1 MTATY
6 ALTWRA
12 HAPNRRANTISLR
25 ICGLSYLLTVLIAVC
40 SFGETLVTNQDEFFV
55 ATENIEPGDTI
66 VLADGV
72 WRNFQIVFEGNG
84 TQDAPITLTAQ
95 NKGEVIISGESNLRI
110 AGEHLIVSG
119 LVFKDGYTPTNTV
132 VSFRRSKE
140 KLANHSRITEI
151 VIDHFNNP
159 ERHET
164 DFWVMMYGK
173 HNRFDHNYLAGK
185 SNKGVT
191 MAVRL
196 DSLASQENH
205 HRIDHNYFGHRPI
218 LGSNGG
224 ETLRIGTSAYS
235 MSNSFTV
242 VESNYFDR
250 CNGEVEIVSSK
261 SGGNRF
267 TGNVFFES
275 QGTLTLRHGNDNVIE
290 NNVFL
295 GNQVAHTG
303 GIRVINKRQHV
314 RNNYLYGL
322 TGHRFG
328 GALVI
333 MNGVPNSPI
342 NRYHQV
348 EDSTVENN
356 SIIDSHHVE
365 LAAGADEERSA
376 PPITTTFRRNLFFS
390 SKQEDAFAI
399 HDDISG
405 IELTENITNSAPPE
419 ELRRGFQQLDFELQ
433 RRANGL
439 LYPSGAQLADVGA
452 DTSLR
457 VLTKEETGPSWY
469 PKPALGEVYDVSH
482 GTTNSGSANP
492 TEHGQLIWEPKPSF
506 YPGFDRGEVVFVQP
520 GENTLARALAESTD
534 GGTFVL
540 DDGDYLES
548 STLVVEK
555 PSTFKAKNRSKAR
568 VLFERSSLF
577 ELSDGG
583 SLRLEGLTISGAL
596 APDMAGNSLIRTRRH
611 SMLSNYALVMK
622 STTVRDLNVNHS
634 FNVFSLT
641 KHTFADLV
649 TIVDSHFENVT
660 GHILQMDQEIDD
672 LGIYNVEYVGIA
684 GSSFKNV
691 DGSVLSVYRG
701 GTDES
706 TFGPHVLVADSV
718 LDSVGHGKRNKT
730 NGSVSLHGVQ
740 VAEIRDNEFRNSAPV
755 QVIETVG
762 EPRTTVKDNAYTD
775 TLAPVIQTFERSK

>member
-1 MTATY
+1 MRGLTY
-6 ALTWRA
+6 LPAF
-12 HAPNRRANTISLR
+12 
-25 ICGLSYLLTVLIAVC
+25 LIAVC
-40 SFGETLVTNQDEFFV
+40 SFGETLVTNQDEFFA
-55 ATENIEPGDTI
+55 ATEDLEPGDTI

-72 WRNFQIVFEGNG
+72 WRDFEIVFDGNG
-84 TQDAPITLTAQ
+84 TKDAPITLTAQ
-95 NKGEVIISGESNLRI
+95 NKGKVVISGKSNLRI

-140 KLANHSRITEI
+140 KLANYARITEI

-173 HNRFDHNYLAGK
+173 HNRFDHNYLGGK

-196 DSLASQENH
+196 DSPASQENH

-235 MSNSFTV
+235 MSNSYTV

-267 TGNVFFES
+267 TGNLFFES

-303 GIRVINKRQHV
+303 GIRVINKRQQV

-348 EDSTVENN
+348 EDSTIENN

-376 PPITTTFRRNLFFS
+376 PPITTTFRRNLFYS
-390 SKQEDAFAI
+390 ARKEDVFAI

-405 IELTENITNSAPPE
+405 IELIENITNNALPE
-419 ELRRGFQQLDFELQ
+419 KLRRGFQHVDFDLQ
-433 RRANGL
+433 PAANSL
-439 LYPSGAQLADVGA
+439 LYPSDPGIVDIGA
-452 DTSLR
+452 DTSLS
-457 VLTKEETGPSWY
+457 VLGKDETGPTWY
-469 PKPALGEVYDVSH
+469 PKPDLGEGYDVSQ
-482 GTTNSGSANP
+482 GATNTSSVNP
-492 TEHGQLIWEPKPSF
+492 SERGQLYWEPKPSF
-506 YPGFDRGEVVFVQP
+506 YPGFDSGDIIFLEP
-520 GENTLARALAESTD
+520 GVNVLARALANSD
-534 GGTFVL
+534 AGGTFVL
-540 DDGDYLES
+540 HDGEYLES

-555 PSTFKAKNRSKAR
+555 PYTFEAKNHSK
-568 VLFERSSLF
+568 VHISFERSSLF

-611 SMLSNYALVMK
+611 SMLSNYALVID

-641 KHTFADLV
+641 KHTFADVV
-649 TIVDSHFENVT
+649 TIVDSRFENIT
-660 GHILQMDQEIDD
+660 GHILQMDQENDD
-672 LGIYNVEYVGIA
+672 LGIYNVEYIGIA
-684 GSSFKNV
+684 GSSFENV

-706 TFGPHVLVADSV
+706 TFGPHVLVADSAF
-718 LDSVGHGKRNKT
+718 DSVGNGRRNKT
-730 NGSVSLHGVQ
+730 NGSISLHGVQ
-740 VAEIRDNEFRNSAPV
+740 VTEIHGNKFRDSAPV
-755 QVIETVG
+755 QVIETIG
-762 EPRTTVKDNAYTD
+762 EPRTEVRDNSYVN
-775 TLAPVIQTFERSK
+775 TLPEVIKTFSRNE

>member
-1 MTATY
+1 MFLA
-6 ALTWRA
+6 
-12 HAPNRRANTISLR
+12 S
-25 ICGLSYLLTVLIAVC
+25 GLL
-40 SFGETLVTNQDEFFV
+40 GETLVTNQDEFLM
-55 ATENIEPGDTI
+55 ATEDLKPGDVI

-72 WRNFQIVFEGNG
+72 WRDFEIVFEGEG
-84 TQDAPITLTAQ
+84 TPDAPITLTAQ
-95 NKGEVIISGESNLRI
+95 NKGEVVISGKSNLRI
-110 AGEHLIVSG
+110 AGKHIVVSG
-119 LVFKDGYTPTNTV
+119 LVFKNGYTPTNTV

-196 DSLASQENH
+196 DSTTSQENH

-224 ETLRIGTSAYS
+224 ETLRIGTSHYS

-267 TGNVFFES
+267 VGNVFFES
-275 QGTLTLRHGNDNVIE
+275 QGTLTLRHGNDNIIE
-290 NNVFL
+290 SNVFL

-303 GIRVINKRQHV
+303 GIRVINKRQMV
-314 RNNYLYGL
+314 RNNYLSGL

-348 EDSTVENN
+348 EDSTIENN

-365 LAAGADEERSA
+365 LAAGADAERSA
-376 PPITTTFRRNLFFS
+376 PPITTTIRRNLIYNTAEKDVVS
-390 SKQEDAFAI
+390 I

-405 IELTENITNSAPPE
+405 IELLENVTNVHPQA
-419 ELRRGFQQLDFELQ
+419 LLHRGFQTSEFTMRIGE
-433 RRANGL
+433 NEL
-439 LYPSGAQLADVGA
+439 LYPDDENLSHVGV

-457 VLTKEETGPSWY
+457 VLTKGETGPTWY
-469 PKPALGEVYDVSH
+469 PKPELGDVYDFTRDARNKDSEDEAT
-482 GTTNSGSANP
+482 GENLTWKP
-492 TEHGQLIWEPKPSF
+492 IPSF
-506 YPGFDRGEVVFVQP
+506 YPGFDRGDVIYLQP
-520 GENTLARALAESTD
+520 GENVLGRALSQSIA
-534 GGTFVL
+534 GGTYVL
-540 DDGDYLES
+540 WGGTYLES
-548 STLVVEK
+548 STIVIDE
-555 PSTFKAKNRSKAR
+555 PYTIKAMPDA
-568 VLFERSSLF
+568 VPEILFERGSLF
-577 ELSDGG
+577 ELSEGG
-583 SLRLEGLTISGAL
+583 SLRLERLTFSGHL
-596 APDMAGNSLIRTRRH
+596 APDMAGNALIRTRRH
-611 SMLSNYALVMK
+611 SMLSNYTLVIDS
-622 STTVRDLNVNHS
+622 STIRDLNVNHS

-649 TIVDSHFENVT
+649 MIVDSRFENIT
-660 GHILQMDQEIDD
+660 GHVLQMDQENDD
-672 LGIYNVEYVGIA
+672 LGIYNVEYAGIT

-691 DGSVLSVYRG
+691 DGSVLSIYRG

-706 TFGPHVLVADSV
+706 TFGPHVLVAGNV
-718 LDSVGHGKRNKT
+718 FDSVGRGKRNKK
-730 NGSVSLHGVQ
+730 NGSIWLHGAQ
-740 VAEIRDNEFRNSAPV
+740 FTSIRRNEFLNSAPV
-755 QVIETVG
+755 RVIETVG
-762 EPRTTVKDNAYTD
+762 EPSTHIADNSYAD
-775 TLAPVIQTFERSK
+775 TSAPVIEPFERSE

>member
-1 MTATY
+1 M
-6 ALTWRA
+6 
-12 HAPNRRANTISLR
+12 
-25 ICGLSYLLTVLIAVC
+25 
-40 SFGETLVTNQDEFFV
+40 
-55 ATENIEPGDTI
+55 
-66 VLADGV
+66 
-72 WRNFQIVFEGNG
+72 
-84 TQDAPITLTAQ
+84 
-95 NKGEVIISGESNLRI
+95 RI
-110 AGEHLIVSG
+110 AGEHLVVSG
-119 LVFKDGYTPTNTV
+119 LVFKDGHTPTNTV

-140 KLANHSRITEI
+140 KLANHSRITET
-151 VIDHFNNP
+151 VIHHFNNP

-196 DSLASQENH
+196 DSPASQENH
-205 HRIDHNYFGHRPI
+205 HRIDHNYFGPRPI

-267 TGNVFFES
+267 SGNLFYES

-314 RNNYLYGL
+314 RNNYLFGL

-328 GALVI
+328 GALVV

-348 EDSTVENN
+348 EDSTIENN
-356 SIIDSHHVE
+356 SIINSHHVE

-376 PPITTTFRRNLFFS
+376 PPITTTFRRNLIYND
-390 SKQEDAFAI
+390 ERENVFAI

-405 IELTENITNSAPPE
+405 IELIENITNIKTPE
-419 ELRRGFQQLDFELQ
+419 ELRRGFRRIDFELESGT
-433 RRANGL
+433 NGL
-439 LYPSGAQLADVGA
+439 QYPNDAGLRDMGA
-452 DTSLR
+452 DSSLR
-457 VLTKEETGPSWY
+457 VLEKDETGPSWF
-469 PKPALGEVYDVSH
+469 PKPVLGEAYDLSH
-482 GTTNSGSANP
+482 GTGNLGSSNHSDRAQLNWDPNP
-492 TEHGQLIWEPKPSF
+492 AF
-506 YPGFDRGEVVFVQP
+506 YPGFDRGDVIHLQP
-520 GENTLARALAESTD
+520 GENKLLEALEQSKD
-534 GGTFVL
+534 GANFVL
-540 DDGDYLES
+540 GDGEYLES
-548 STLVVEK
+548 TTLVIEK
-555 PSTFKAKNRSKAR
+555 PFTFRAKNLSKAHIS
-568 VLFERSSLF
+568 FERSSLF
-577 ELSDGG
+577 ELDDGG
-583 SLRLEGLTISGAL
+583 SLSLQGLTFSGHL

-611 SMLSNYALVMK
+611 SMLSNYALVIDS
-622 STTVRDLNVNHS
+622 STVKDLNVNHS
-634 FNVFSLT
+634 FNVFSLS

-649 TIVDSHFENVT
+649 TIVDSRFENIT
-660 GHILQMDQEIDD
+660 GHILQMDQENDD
-672 LGIYNVEYVGIA
+672 LGIYNVEYIGIA

-706 TFGPHVLVADSV
+706 TFGPHVLVTDSTF
-718 LDSVGHGKRNKT
+718 DSVGHGKRNKT
-730 NGSVSLHGVQ
+730 NGSLSLHGVQ
-740 VAEIRDNEFRNSAPV
+740 VTEIHDNEFLDSAPV

-762 EPRTTVKDNAYTD
+762 EPRTDVRDNSYVN
-775 TLAPVIQTFERSK
+775 TLPQVIKTFERNK

>member
-1 MTATY
+1 M
-6 ALTWRA
+6 
-12 HAPNRRANTISLR
+12 
-25 ICGLSYLLTVLIAVC
+25 
-40 SFGETLVTNQDEFFV
+40 GETLVTNQDEFRT
-55 ATENIEPGDTI
+55 ATEDLKPGDTI
-66 VLADGV
+66 VLANGV
-72 WRNFQIVFEGNG
+72 WQDFEIVFEGKG
-84 TQDAPITLTAQ
+84 TPEAPITLTVQ
-95 NKGEVIISGESNLRI
+95 NKGEVVISGKSNLRI
-110 AGEHLIVSG
+110 AGEHLLVRG
-119 LVFKDGYTPTNTV
+119 LVFKDGHTPTNTV

-196 DSLASQENH
+196 DSPESQENH

-224 ETLRIGTSAYS
+224 ETLRIGTSHYS

-242 VESNYFDR
+242 VESNYFDQ

-267 TGNVFFES
+267 VGNLFFES
-275 QGTLTLRHGNDNVIE
+275 QGTLTLRHGNDNIIE

-303 GIRVINKRQHV
+303 GIRVINKRQLV
-314 RNNYLYGL
+314 RNNYLSGL

-328 GALVI
+328 GALVV

-348 EDSTVENN
+348 ENSTIEGN
-356 SIIDSHHVE
+356 SIVDSHHVE

-376 PPITTTFRRNLFFS
+376 PPITTTFRRNLFYNANG
-390 SKQEDAFAI
+390 EDVFAI

-405 IELTENITNSAPPE
+405 IDLIENVSNVLPKDA
-419 ELRRGFQQLDFELQ
+419 LRRGFDTLDFNMRTGKNE
-433 RRANGL
+433 L
-439 LYPSGAQLADVGA
+439 LYPDDDELSDTGA
-452 DTSLR
+452 SKNLR
-457 VLTKEETGPSWY
+457 VLSKDETGPPWY
-469 PKPALGEVYDVSH
+469 PKPTLREPFDIAHDVGNGDAEDPRPDSD
-482 GTTNSGSANP
+482 S
-492 TEHGQLIWEPKPSF
+492 IWDPKPSF
-506 YPGFDRGEVVFVQP
+506 HPGFERGDVVFLDP
-520 GENTLARALAESTD
+520 GQNVLAQALARSNT
-534 GGTFVL
+534 GGRFVL
-540 DDGDYLES
+540 AGGDYLES
-548 STLVVEK
+548 STLVIDR
-555 PSTFKAKNRSKAR
+555 PYTFEAMDDVVPEIS
-568 VLFERSSLF
+568 FERSSLF

-583 SLRLEGLTISGAL
+583 SLRLRGLTFSGRL
-596 APDMAGNSLIRTRRH
+596 APDMAGNALIRTRRH
-611 SMLSNYALVMK
+611 SMLSNYSLVIDS
-622 STTVRDLNVNHS
+622 STIRDLNVNHS

-649 TIVDSHFENVT
+649 MIVDSLFENIT
-660 GHILQMDQEIDD
+660 GHVLQMDQENDD
-672 LGIYNVEYVGIA
+672 LGIYNVEYAGIT

-691 DGSVLSVYRG
+691 DGSVVSIYRG

-706 TFGPHVLVADSV
+706 TFGPHVLLTGNVF
-718 LDSVGHGKRNKT
+718 DSVGQGKRNRT
-730 NGSVSLHGVQ
+730 NGSVWLHGAQ
-740 VAEIRDNEFRNSAPV
+740 STRIQQNEFHNSAPV
-755 QVIETVG
+755 LVTETVG
-762 EPRTTVKDNAYTD
+762 EPKTHVSDNVYFDTPISVVK
-775 TLAPVIQTFERSK
+775 PFGQPE

>member
-1 MTATY
+1 MNFEYFCSQWLSTTPRTEHSNSIFSRCCLVA
-6 ALTWRA
+6 
-12 HAPNRRANTISLR
+12 
-25 ICGLSYLLTVLIAVC
+25 ICLFLASGLL
-40 SFGETLVTNQDEFFV
+40 GETLVTNQDEFLI
-55 ATENIEPGDTI
+55 ATEDLKPGDVI

-72 WRNFQIVFEGNG
+72 WRDFEIVFEGEG
-84 TQDAPITLTAQ
+84 TPDAPITLTAQ
-95 NKGEVIISGESNLRI
+95 NKGEVVISGKSNLRI
-110 AGEHLIVSG
+110 AGKHIVVSG
-119 LVFKDGYTPTNTV
+119 LVFKNGYTPTNTV

-196 DSLASQENH
+196 DSTTSQENH

-224 ETLRIGTSAYS
+224 ETLRIGTSHYS

-267 TGNVFFES
+267 VGNVFFES
-275 QGTLTLRHGNDNVIE
+275 QGTLTLRHGNDNIIE

-303 GIRVINKRQHV
+303 GIRVINKRQMV
-314 RNNYLYGL
+314 RNNYLSGL

-348 EDSTVENN
+348 EDSTIENN

-365 LAAGADEERSA
+365 LAAGADTERSA
-376 PPITTTFRRNLFFS
+376 PPITTTIRRNLIYNTADKDIVS
-390 SKQEDAFAI
+390 I

-405 IELTENITNSAPPE
+405 IELLENVTNVHPQA
-419 ELRRGFQQLDFELQ
+419 LLHRGFQTSQFTMRIGE
-433 RRANGL
+433 NEL
-439 LYPSGAQLADVGA
+439 LYPDDEDLSHVGV

-457 VLTKEETGPSWY
+457 VLTKGETGPTWY
-469 PKPALGEVYDVSH
+469 PKPELGDVYDFAPNARNKDSEDEAT
-482 GTTNSGSANP
+482 GENLTWNP
-492 TEHGQLIWEPKPSF
+492 TPSF
-506 YPGFDRGEVVFVQP
+506 YPGFDRGDVIYLQP
-520 GENTLARALAESTD
+520 GENVLGRALSQSIA

-540 DDGDYLES
+540 WGGTYLES
-548 STLVVEK
+548 STIVIDE
-555 PSTFKAKNRSKAR
+555 PYTIKAMPDMMPEI
-568 VLFERSSLF
+568 LFERGSLF
-577 ELSDGG
+577 EMSEGG
-583 SLRLEGLTISGAL
+583 SLRLEGLTFSGHL
-596 APDMAGNSLIRTRRH
+596 APDMAGNALIRTRRH
-611 SMLSNYALVMK
+611 SMLSNYALIIDS
-622 STTVRDLNVNHS
+622 STIRDLNVNHS

-649 TIVDSHFENVT
+649 MIVDSHFENIT
-660 GHILQMDQEIDD
+660 GHVLQMDQENDD
-672 LGIYNVEYVGIA
+672 LGIYNVEYAGIT

-691 DGSVLSVYRG
+691 DGTVLSIYRG

-706 TFGPHVLVADSV
+706 TFGPHVLVAGNV
-718 LDSVGHGKRNKT
+718 FDSVGRGKRNKK
-730 NGSVSLHGVQ
+730 NGSIWLHGAQ
-740 VAEIRDNEFRNSAPV
+740 FTSIRRNEFLNSAPV
-755 QVIETVG
+755 RAIETVG
-762 EPRTTVKDNAYTD
+762 EPSTHIADNSYVD
-775 TLAPVIQTFERSK
+775 TSAPVIEPFERSE

>member
-1 MTATY
+1 M
-6 ALTWRA
+6 
-12 HAPNRRANTISLR
+12 
-25 ICGLSYLLTVLIAVC
+25 
-40 SFGETLVTNQDEFFV
+40 LVTNQDEFFT
-55 ATENIEPGDTI
+55 ATEDLKPGDTI

-72 WRNFQIVFEGNG
+72 WRDFEIVVEGNG

-95 NKGEVIISGESNLRI
+95 TKGKVVISGKSNLRI
-110 AGEHLIVSG
+110 AGEYLVVSG

-196 DSLASQENH
+196 DSPASQENH
-205 HRIDHNYFGHRPI
+205 HQIDHNYFGHRPI

-235 MSNSFTV
+235 MSNSFSV
-242 VESNYFDR
+242 IESNYFDR

-376 PPITTTFRRNLFFS
+376 RPITTTFRRNVFFNS
-390 SKQEDAFAI
+390 NQEDAFAI

-482 GTTNSGSANP
+482 GTTNPGSANP
-492 TEHGQLIWEPKPSF
+492 SEHGQLTWEPKPSF
-506 YPGFDRGEVVFVQP
+506 YPGFDRGDVVFVQP
-520 GENTLARALAESTD
+520 GEDSLAKALAESTD

-540 DDGDYLES
+540 NDGDYLES
-548 STLVVEK
+548 STLVIEK
-555 PSTFKAKNRSKAR
+555 PSTFKAKNRSKAH
-568 VLFERSSLF
+568 VSFERSSLF

-706 TFGPHVLVADSV
+706 TFGPHVLVASSV
-718 LDSVGHGKRNKT
+718 LESVGHGKRNKT

-762 EPRTTVKDNAYTD
+762 EPRTTVKDNAYID
-775 TLAPVIQTFERSK
+775 TLAPVIQSFEGK

>member
-1 MTATY
+1 MVLPYVHTCCTRLLNQADHSISF
-6 ALTWRA
+6 RI
-12 HAPNRRANTISLR
+12 RR
-25 ICGLSYLLTVLIAVC
+25 LSYLPAFLLALY
-40 SFGETLVTNQDEFFV
+40 SFGETLVTNQEEFFV
-55 ATENIEPGDTI
+55 ATKDLTPGDTI

-72 WRNFQIVFEGNG
+72 WRDFEIVFEGNG

-95 NKGEVIISGESNLRI
+95 NKGSVVISGKSNLRI
-110 AGEHLIVSG
+110 AGEYLVVRG

-140 KLANHSRITEI
+140 KLANHSRVTEI

-173 HNRFDHNYLAGK
+173 HNRFDHNHLVGK

-196 DSLASQENH
+196 DSPSSRENH

-242 VESNYFDR
+242 VASNYFDR

-267 TGNVFFES
+267 TGNVFYES

-290 NNVFL
+290 NNVFF
-295 GNQVAHTG
+295 GNHVAHTG

-348 EDSTVENN
+348 EDSTIENN
-356 SIIDSHHVE
+356 SIINSHHVE

-376 PPITTTFRRNLFFS
+376 PPITTVFRRNLFYNAN
-390 SKQEDAFAI
+390 KEDVFAI
-399 HDDISG
+399 HDDISEV
-405 IELTENITNSAPPE
+405 ELTKNITNTSLPE
-419 ELRRGFQQLDFELQ
+419 VLRRGFQQLDFELQ
-433 RRANGL
+433 PAANGL
-439 LYPSGAQLADVGA
+439 WYPSDPGIVDIGAEA
-452 DTSLR
+452 SLR
-457 VLTKEETGPSWY
+457 VLEKDETGPSWY
-469 PKPALGEVYDVSH
+469 PKPDLGEVYDISL
-482 GTTNSGSANP
+482 GTEDVHSASSP
-492 TEHGQLIWEPKPSF
+492 DHVELTWDPEPSF
-506 YPGFDRGEVVFVQP
+506 YPGFGRGDVIFLEP
-520 GENTLARALAESTD
+520 GENVLASALDRLNA

-548 STLVVEK
+548 STLVIET
-555 PSTFKAKNRSKAR
+555 PITLEAKNRSK
-568 VLFERSSLF
+568 VHISFERSSLF

-583 SLRLEGLTISGAL
+583 SLRLKGLTFTGAL

-611 SMLSNYALVMK
+611 SMLSNYALVIDSSIIK
-622 STTVRDLNVNHS
+622 DLNVNHS

-649 TIVDSHFENVT
+649 TIVDSQFENIT
-660 GHILQMDQEIDD
+660 GHVLQMDQEIDD

-691 DGSVLSVYRG
+691 DGTVLSIYRG

-706 TFGPHVLVADSV
+706 TFGPHVLVINSV
-718 LDSVGHGKRNKT
+718 FDSVGLGKRNKT
-730 NGSVSLHGVQ
+730 KGSVSLHGVQ
-740 VAEIRDNEFRNSAPV
+740 VTEIRDNEFRKSAPI
-755 QVIETVG
+755 QIIETVG
-762 EPRTTVKDNAYTD
+762 EPRTEVTDNSHAE
-775 TLAPVIQTFERSK
+775 TLAPVIKTFERDK